1 MKITILRKLWNYDV
15 NADVEVADNYGQWA
29 IQKGYAIKAEKTEYQ
44 NKVEKTT
51 INNKA
56 ENVPAQNKQR
66 GSRGRSSK

>member
-1 MKITILRKLWNYDV
+1 MDV
-15 NADVEVADNYGQWA
+15 KDSIGEWA
-29 IQKGYAIKAEKTEYQ
+29 INKGYAEKIEKAEYQ
-44 NKVEKTT
+44 NKEEKAT

>member
-1 MKITILRKLWNYDV
+1 MEIKLKRPLWNKQGGETMDV
-15 NADVEVADNYGQWA
+15 KDSIGEWA
-29 IQKGYAIKAEKTEYQ
+29 INKGYAEKIEKAEYQ
-44 NKVEKTT
+44 NKEEKAT